1 MKGEAIKRRL
11 ASASLATAF
20 GLVLALGVAAPA
32 TAEID
37 VAGWK
42 FKEVTSQDVRLGST
56 LAFDS
61 IHVVLPK
68 LSGSDGPWDLFLQDL
83 LTGAET
89 RITDSREGEYG
100 LALDG
105 SHLAWVSRL
114 GGDAESGVLRL
125 HDLDTGTTKTIAQ
138 GMIMWE
144 DHVQIVADHVAWTQ
158 LERMPGSDALKR
170 GLYLYTISS
179 GTTLRVGDGPANVSS
194 GSGGNT
200 AFDLSRTHLAFVK
213 AGLVSAH
220 PEVWL
225 YDIQAATE
233 DRLGVITEGLSHV
246 SLEADLLTWA
256 APAGSGPAPFYAPS
270 DIFLHRISTGVTEKI
285 ATIKTPE
292 PYPKTDGRFVV
303 GDDYPGDSIESTR
316 VIWGYDADTG
326 RHIDVSAN
334 EFLNFTPEISDG
346 LVVWER
352 GGELDSEIMAHDL
365 LTGQTSQ
372 LSSNRAWM
380 DGGAFVKDRTV
391 IWWKHWFTNEVGVP
405 EPPDRLLVATAP
417 TSFASRFADVPGQ
430 HRFRTAILGMDEL
443 GIAGGYPLPGI
454 TGGHVS
460 DGKDRVFRPD
470 EPLLRAQLAKMLC
483 EAFDLPVTEGLRSA
497 FTDLGADD
505 PANLYPQEYVAA
517 LTASGVIKGK
527 TATRFDPF
535 APVTRAQAVTLLV
548 RALDTFEPGLLK
560 NISGQAPGAY
570 YWEPPHLD
578 NLRRAYANDLLSS
591 TIDWL
596 QRWDARVACS
606 RGEAAQM
613 LWNALELMD

>member
-1 MKGEAIKRRL
+1 MKGEAMKRRL
-11 ASASLATAF
+11 ASALLAAAF
-20 GLVLALGVAAPA
+20 GLILALGVAAPA
-32 TAEID
+32 SAEID

-42 FKEVTSQDVRLGST
+42 LKEVTSQDVRLGSN

-61 IHVVLPK
+61 VHVVLPK
-68 LSGSDGPWDLFLQDL
+68 LSGSDGPWDLFLLDL
-83 LTGAET
+83 ATGAET
-89 RITDSREGEYG
+89 RITDSPEGEYG

-105 SHLAWVSRL
+105 SHLAWVSRSE
-114 GGDAESGVLRL
+114 GDAESGVLRL
-125 HDLDTGTTKTIAQ
+125 RDLGTGAETTIAQ

-144 DHVQIVADHVAWTQ
+144 DRVQIVGDHVAWTQ
-158 LERMPGSDALKR
+158 LERVPGSDALKR

-200 AFDLSRTHLAFVK
+200 AFDLSGTHLASIK

-225 YDIQAATE
+225 YDIPAATA
-233 DRLGVITEGLSHV
+233 DRLGVITEGLAHV
-246 SLEADLLTWA
+246 SLEADLVTWA

-270 DIFLHRISTGVTEKI
+270 DILLHRISTGVTEKI

-316 VIWGYDADTG
+316 VIWGYDAETDT
-326 RHIDVSAN
+326 HIDVSAN
-334 EFLNFTPEISDG
+334 KFLNFTPEISDG

-372 LSSNRAWM
+372 LSSNRTWM
-380 DGGAFVKDRTV
+380 DGGALVNDRTV
-391 IWWKHWFTNEVGVP
+391 VWWKSWFSNEVGVP
-405 EPPDRLLVATAP
+405 EPADRLMVATAP
-417 TSFASRFADVPGQ
+417 TFFVDPFADVPGQ
-430 HRFRTAILGMDEL
+430 HRFRAAILGMDEL
-443 GIAGGYPLPGI
+443 GIATGYPLPGI
-454 TGGHVS
+454 TGGHVP

-470 EPLLRAQLAKMLC
+470 EPLLRAQLAKMIC
-483 EAFDLPVTEGLRSA
+483 EAFDLPVTETMTSP
-497 FTDLGADD
+497 FTDLGPDD
-505 PANLYPQEYVAA
+505 PASLYPHEYVAA
-517 LTASGVIKGK
+517 LTAAGVIQGK
-527 TATRFDPF
+527 TATRFDPY

-548 RALDTFEPGLLK
+548 RVLDAFGPGLLK
-560 NISGQAPGAY
+560 DISGQAPGAY

-578 NLRRAYANDLLSS
+578 NLRKAYANDLLSS

-596 QRWDARVACS
+596 QRWDARAACS